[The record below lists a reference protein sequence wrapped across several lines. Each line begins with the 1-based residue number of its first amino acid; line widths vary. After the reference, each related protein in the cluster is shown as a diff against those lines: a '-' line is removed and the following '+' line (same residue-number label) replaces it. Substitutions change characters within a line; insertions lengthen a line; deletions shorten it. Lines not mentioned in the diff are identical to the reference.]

1 MQWHFVNLVKNFTKE
16 EIMIQLSGL
25 TKRHKNLSD
34 RISKLEKERRWNRTF
49 NHKSELVDLKK
60 EKLRIK
66 EKIKGIKD
74 V

>member
-1 MQWHFVNLVKNFTKE
+1 MTR
-16 EIMIQLSGL
+16 LSGL
-25 TKRHKNLSD
+25 IQRHKNLSD

-66 EKIKGIKD
+66 EKLKGIKD

>member
-1 MQWHFVNLVKNFTKE
+1 MN
-16 EIMIQLSGL
+16 QLSGL

-34 RISKLEKERRWNRTF
+34 KINELEKQRKWNRTF

-60 EKLRIK
+60 EKLKIK
-66 EKIKGIKD
+66 EKIKGIKN

>member
-1 MQWHFVNLVKNFTKE
+1 
-16 EIMIQLSGL
+16 MIQLSGL

-34 RISKLEKERRWNRTF
+34 RINELEKQRKWNRTF

>member
-1 MQWHFVNLVKNFTKE
+1 
-16 EIMIQLSGL
+16 MIQLSGL

-34 RISKLEKERRWNRTF
+34 RISKLEKERKWNRTF